1 MTKEEKQ
8 QTYLTALAGLLHDIG
23 KFGQRAGETS
33 EGKKNHPAVGDRFVI
48 QHVLQRWRGALAP
61 VGWHHGDPEHPGR
74 LDGLGLP
81 VKIVALADRLSSGER
96 EQLDQDSSRPKQLIS
111 IFSRLN
117 LDGQEGDIA
126 PSYLPLKPLTLA
138 RQNIFPEHEALSDDR
153 IKQEYRSLWDS
164 FCTDADTLAA
174 AHAGENADIESYLES
189 MFHLLRRY
197 TWSIPSAFYQ
207 AQTDISLYEH
217 LHTTAALSA
226 CFTQEWSG
234 PSGEQQV
241 DRLLDSICNQA
252 PPGEP
257 PVAGLLVGDLSG
269 IQGFLYSLHNA
280 KRATSVLRARSFYV
294 QMLVE
299 ASARYLLRRLE
310 LPITNALY
318 IGGGGFSLIVP
329 PLTESKVEDL
339 ARSINRVLADAY
351 HGEVYLALG
360 HTPLAPSDFSIGSFS
375 AVQTRT
381 AEVLEEKKNH
391 RFSEL
396 SSDEIRNLFSP
407 HGIGGQEEGICS
419 ICGNEA
425 QDLEVEE
432 DDPDI
437 RWCASCRSFRELG
450 EDLRRAKYLLL
461 ADVEPDLAAD
471 SAGWTNVL
479 RALGTYVAVGE
490 SPPTVPSTA
499 LRSVLFALGDE
510 QGGKPNPRLAV
521 GHKFLVN
528 LAPQRQQGESLP
540 DEFAGEVRTGAIK
553 HFGVLAHQSA
563 GVPYLGILRMDMD
576 NLGKIFSR
584 GLRPY
589 SSLSRQATLSLLLSV
604 FFEGW
609 VGEIASGIAA
619 DDGAKR
625 ERLYS
630 IYSGGDDLFFVGA
643 WDATVKLARRVRREL
658 ASYTGRSDLGISG
671 GIVLVHE
678 KTPLY
683 LAASHGGMAESAA
696 KHIREKKDGVSFL
709 GTSLPWEKFG
719 TDDEER
725 TVSHWASTLQE
736 MIETGTVNRSLLHII
751 QDVHAQYKRGRE
763 ARGEMGPWVWRAA
776 YWFARAQERNKR
788 NEGFV
793 NRIEELKKL
802 LSGKNFAKNIEWL
815 ALAARWAELA
825 TRGKG
830 SHV

>member
-1 MTKEEKQ
+1 
-8 QTYLTALAGLLHDIG
+8 
-23 KFGQRAGETS
+23 
-33 EGKKNHPAVGDRFVI
+33 
-48 QHVLQRWRGALAP
+48 
-61 VGWHHGDPEHPGR
+61 
-74 LDGLGLP
+74 
-81 VKIVALADRLSSGER
+81 
-96 EQLDQDSSRPKQLIS
+96 
-111 IFSRLN
+111 
-117 LDGQEGDIA
+117 
-126 PSYLPLKPLTLA
+126 
-138 RQNIFPEHEALSDDR
+138 
-153 IKQEYRSLWDS
+153 
-164 FCTDADTLAA
+164 
-174 AHAGENADIESYLES
+174 
-189 MFHLLRRY
+189 
-197 TWSIPSAFYQ
+197 
-207 AQTDISLYEH
+207 
-217 LHTTAALSA
+217 
-226 CFTQEWSG
+226 
-234 PSGEQQV
+234 
-241 DRLLDSICNQA
+241 
-252 PPGEP
+252 
-257 PVAGLLVGDLSG
+257 
-269 IQGFLYSLHNA
+269 
-280 KRATSVLRARSFYV
+280 
-294 QMLVE
+294 
-299 ASARYLLRRLE
+299 
-310 LPITNALY
+310 
-318 IGGGGFSLIVP
+318 
-329 PLTESKVEDL
+329 
-339 ARSINRVLADAY
+339 
-351 HGEVYLALG
+351 
-360 HTPLAPSDFSIGSFS
+360 
-375 AVQTRT
+375 
-381 AEVLEEKKNH
+381 
-391 RFSEL
+391 
-396 SSDEIRNLFSP
+396 
-407 HGIGGQEEGICS
+407 
-419 ICGNEA
+419 
-425 QDLEVEE
+425 
-432 DDPDI
+432 
-437 RWCASCRSFRELG
+437 
-450 EDLRRAKYLLL
+450 
-461 ADVEPDLAAD
+461 
-471 SAGWTNVL
+471 
-479 RALGTYVAVGE
+479 
-490 SPPTVPSTA
+490 
-499 LRSVLFALGDE
+499 
-510 QGGKPNPRLAV
+510 
-521 GHKFLVN
+521 
-528 LAPQRQQGESLP
+528 
-540 DEFAGEVRTGAIK
+540 
-553 HFGVLAHQSA
+553 
-563 GVPYLGILRMDMD
+563 MD

-751 QDVHAQYKRGRE
+751 QDVHAQYERGRE

-825 TRGKG
+825 TRGEG